1 MPDLT
6 RHLVLDN
13 GLHLTVRHAPHLK
26 RSAAAV
32 RVQAGSHDAPAAWP
46 GLAHFLEHLLFLGTA
61 RFPLEDGLMRHVQRQ
76 GGQVNAST
84 RERTTDFFF
93 EVPPS
98 ALAGSLERLCQML
111 AEPDLSLDRQRRER
125 EVIHAE
131 FIAWSRDAQAQ
142 QAFARLQR
150 FSPRHPL
157 SGFHAG
163 NRYTLPIHDP
173 AFQQALHGFHQ
184 RFYQGAH
191 VTLSLCGPQP
201 LEALLAVGDTFGR
214 LLRAGTPVPRRAPPP
229 LLGAPLAPRQDGTH
243 LDLLFA
249 HEALP
254 EGNEA
259 ALEALL
265 SWLTDDREG
274 TWRGLLERRGWVR
287 EVSTEVLYSHAG
299 QASWRLQLHLEDPA
313 HAVQVQRLLQGWLGF
328 LATHDLTPLYDAFGR
343 VQQAQGERASAL
355 DLARHDSTGRAF
367 GPLDAPARRALGVL
381 LDQLPTVEQGAWHL
395 PAPDPWLDP
404 ALPALAHQ
412 PLPQQMAVSDALPTP
427 HALAVVYLRWQFAQP
442 LQARA
447 FAHLARRLNALQ
459 ARARRAAI
467 TLHAD
472 DLGAD
477 WQLRCTGR
485 PAALLHALPDVL
497 AALQAPL
504 ADDACDTPDLEPPLM
519 PIRALLKHLP
529 ACLARDA
536 VPEPCADERPG
547 QAVLDRRWQEAHWHG
562 MALGFDP
569 HALATLGAILQP
581 LPGQAARIAPL
592 PAHVSARW
600 HTVATASR
608 EHALLLFCP
617 VPATCEAEGRLLAQA
632 LQGPFYQRLRVELQ
646 LGYAVFSGFRTVE
659 GRHGLLF
666 GVQSPGTD
674 PHRLLAHVREVL
686 DADVPLTP
694 ALRQALRDQLAPST
708 LDDQEAAA
716 WYWQAYLAGRATR
729 LDDLRRRLAEATQ
742 ADLDRVLS
750 GLRRVD
756 SGWQCLANGPAPSDE
771 SAWGSH
777 SVH

>member
-13 GLHLTVRHAPHLK
+13 GLQLTLRHAPHLK
-26 RSAAAV
+26 RSAAAL
-32 RVQAGSHDAPAAWP
+32 RVHAGSHDAPAAWP
-46 GLAHFLEHLLFLGTA
+46 GLAHLLEHLLFLGTA

-93 EVPPS
+93 EVPPP
-98 ALAGSLERLCQML
+98 ALAGCLERLCQML
-111 AEPDLSLDRQRRER
+111 AEPDLSLARQCRER

-142 QAFARLQR
+142 HAFARLQR
-150 FSPRHPL
+150 VSPRHPL

-163 NRYTLPIHDP
+163 NRYTLPVHDP
-173 AFQQALHGFHQ
+173 AFQQALLGFHQ

-191 VTLSLCGPQP
+191 ITLSLCGPQP
-201 LEALLAVGDTFGR
+201 LEALQALGETLGGS
-214 LLRAGTPVPRRAPPP
+214 LHAGSPVRRQTPPP
-229 LLGAPLAPRQDGTH
+229 LVEAPLVPCQQGPH

-254 EGNEA
+254 EGADA

-265 SWLTDDREG
+265 DWLTDDRTG

-299 QASWRLQLHLEDPA
+299 QALWHVQLHLDDPTRA
-313 HAVQVQRLLQGWLGF
+313 AEVQRLLQGWLGF
-328 LATHDLTPLYDAFGR
+328 LATQDLAPLHDDFER
-343 VQQAQGERASAL
+343 MQQVQGEQAGAL
-355 DLARHDSTGRAF
+355 DLALRDSRGRPFQA
-367 GPLDAPARRALGVL
+367 LDAQARHALQAL
-381 LDQLPTVEQGAWHL
+381 LAQMPTAEHGAWHL
-395 PAPDPWLDP
+395 PPADPWLDP
-404 ALPALAHQ
+404 TLPVRPYRPLPPQLAIRDVLPA
-412 PLPQQMAVSDALPTP
+412 PRN
-427 HALAVVYLRWQFAQP
+427 LAVLYLRWQFTQP
-442 LQARA
+442 LAALEATRL
-447 FAHLARRLNALQ
+447 AHRLSALQ

-467 TLHAD
+467 TLHGEA
-472 DLGAD
+472 LGTG

-485 PAALLHALPDVL
+485 PVAVLQALPDVL

-504 ADDACDTPDLEPPLM
+504 TDDARDALGAEPPLM
-519 PIRALLKHLP
+519 PIRALLKRLP
-529 ACLARDA
+529 ECLAPDA
-536 VPEPCADERPG
+536 TPEPSVDG
-547 QAVLDRRWQEAHWHG
+547 QAAVATQWQDARWHG

-569 HALATLGAILQP
+569 QASTALGAIVQS
-581 LPGQAARIAPL
+581 LPGRAARIAPRPL
-592 PAHVSARW
+592 LEGSRW

-617 VPATCEAEGRLLAQA
+617 VSAPCEAEGRLLAQA

-674 PHRLLAHVREVL
+674 PHRLLVHVREVL
-686 DADVPLTP
+686 DADVALTP
-694 ALRQALRDQLAPST
+694 ALRHALLDQFAPST
-708 LDDQEAAA
+708 LDDQETAT
-716 WYWQAYLAGRATR
+716 WYWQAHLAGWTGR
-729 LDDLRRRLAEATQ
+729 LDALRQRLETVTQ
-742 ADLDRVLS
+742 ADLDQVLS
-750 GLRRVD
+750 RLRYAEH
-756 SGWQCLANGPAPSDE
+756 GWQCLANGPAPLDGHP
-771 SAWGSH
+771 WGSR

>member
-13 GLHLTVRHAPHLK
+13 GLQLTLRHAPHLK
-26 RSAAAV
+26 RSAAAL
-32 RVQAGSHDAPAAWP
+32 RVHAGSHDAPTAWP
-46 GLAHFLEHLLFLGTA
+46 GLAHLLEHLLFLGTA

-111 AEPDLSLDRQRRER
+111 VEPDLSLARQRRER

-142 QAFARLQR
+142 QAFMRLQR
-150 FSPRHPL
+150 VSPRHPL

-163 NRYTLPIHDP
+163 NRYTLPVHDP

-191 VTLSLCGPQP
+191 ITMSLCGPQP
-201 LEALLAVGDTFGR
+201 LEALQALGETYGR
-214 LLRAGTPVPRRAPPP
+214 SLRADTPVPRRPPPP
-229 LLGAPLAPRQDGTH
+229 LTESSLLPCQEGPR

-254 EGNEA
+254 EGADA

-265 SWLTDDREG
+265 DWLTDDREG
-274 TWRGLLERRGWVR
+274 TWRGVLERRGWVQ
-287 EVSTEVLYSHAG
+287 EVNAEVLYSHAG
-299 QASWRLQLHLEDPA
+299 QALWHVQLHLDDPTRA
-313 HAVQVQRLLQGWLGF
+313 AEVQRLLQGWLGF
-328 LATHDLTPLYDAFGR
+328 LVTQDLTPLHDDFDR
-343 VQQAQGERASAL
+343 VQRAQGERASAL
-355 DLARHDSTGRAF
+355 DLARRDSRERPFQA
-367 GPLDAPARRALGVL
+367 LDAQARHALQAL
-381 LDQLPTVEQGAWHL
+381 LAQVPTAEHGAWHL
-395 PAPDPWLDP
+395 PPADPWLDP
-404 ALPALAHQ
+404 ALPTRSDR
-412 PLPQQMAVSDALPTP
+412 PLPPQMVICDALP
-427 HALAVVYLRWQFAQP
+427 ARQRLVILYLRWQFVQP
-442 LQARA
+442 LTALEVTRL
-447 FAHLARRLNALQ
+447 AHRLSALQ
-459 ARARRAAI
+459 TRARRAAI
-467 TLHAD
+467 TLHGEA
-472 DLGAD
+472 LGAD

-485 PAALLHALPDVL
+485 PAAVLQALPDVL

-504 ADDACDTPDLEPPLM
+504 TDDACDALDAEPPLM

-529 ACLARDA
+529 ECLAPDA
-536 VPEPCADERPG
+536 TPEPRADG
-547 QAVLDRRWQEAHWHG
+547 QAALGTQWQDARWHG

-569 HALATLGAILQP
+569 QALAILGAVLHS
-581 LPGQAARIAPL
+581 LPGQAARPAPRPL
-592 PAHVSARW
+592 PEGPRW

-617 VPATCEAEGRLLAQA
+617 VPATREAEGRLLAQA

-686 DADVPLTP
+686 DAGVALTP
-694 ALRQALRDQLAPST
+694 ALRHALLDQFAPST
-708 LDDQEAAA
+708 LDDQETAT
-716 WYWQAYLAGRATR
+716 WYWQAHLAGWTGCLDGLRQR
-729 LDDLRRRLAEATQ
+729 LETVTQ
-742 ADLDRVLS
+742 ADLDQVLS
-750 GLRRVD
+750 RLRGAEH
-756 SGWQCLANGPAPSDE
+756 GWQCLANGPAPLDGHP
-771 SAWGSH
+771 WGSR